1 MNSLRRLSAVVLLLT
16 GLGTASAASAASA
29 ADGAFYGL
37 LRDRD
42 LTPFG
47 FLRLDMRP
55 AHAVE
60 IVPGT
65 WALET
70 TLGYQ
75 NTWALSPNVE
85 KYLTSIEKNG
95 RHELGPADYDAIK
108 ALPGENYLLDVE
120 SALLDVTFHYKLSTH
135 WTGYATATAISYQ
148 GGFLDSTIEKF
159 HDTFG
164 FSTFGR
170 PAAKKNDV
178 NLIYDLKSQQLAY
191 YDSPTDG
198 GFTDPTFGMRYVGVA
213 LPKDWNLTAEVA
225 VKVPVAG
232 KRLLLS
238 TGRTDYGTQV
248 SLQKFIGHH
257 AWYLSASAVYYDGS
271 SEPSPQDSQIIPT
284 AIVGYEYQLTPAT
297 NFNLQGYISRSVYKH
312 AQTDLDELL
321 GMKYQYSL
329 GVRHRF
335 GEQFLFTFGI
345 TENLQNVNNT
355 PDIGFQLGL
364 AFIPKRAMGK

>member
-1 MNSLRRLSAVVLLLT
+1 MKSLRQLGAVAMLVT
-16 GLGTASAASAASA
+16 GLGATSAVSA

-37 LRDRD
+37 LRERD

-47 FLRLDMRP
+47 YLRLDMRP

-60 IVPGT
+60 IETGT

-85 KYLTSIEKNG
+85 KYLTSIEKQG
-95 RHELGPADYDAIK
+95 RHELGPADYAAIQG
-108 ALPGENYLLDVE
+108 LPGENYLLDVE
-120 SALLDVTFHYKLSTH
+120 SALLDVAVHYKFSAH
-135 WTGYATATAISYQ
+135 WAGYIIATGISYQ

-178 NLIYDLKSQQLAY
+178 NLIYNLKSTKLGLF
-191 YDSPTDG
+191 DSPTDG
-198 GFTDPTFGMRYVGVA
+198 GITDPTIGVRYVGVE
-213 LPKDWNLTAEVA
+213 LPRHWQLAIEGA
-225 VKVPVAG
+225 VKVPVDG
-232 KRLLLS
+232 ERLLLS
-238 TGRTDYGTQV
+238 TGKTDYGTQI
-248 SLQKFIGHH
+248 SLQKFSNNH
-257 AWYLSASAVYYDGS
+257 AWYISASAVYYAGS
-271 SEPSPQDSQIIPT
+271 DEPSQQDSQIVPT
-284 AIVGYEYQLTPAT
+284 VVFGYERKLTDNT
-297 NFNLQGYISRSVYKH
+297 NVNLQGYISKSVYSH
-312 AQTDLDELL
+312 DQTDLEELL
-321 GMKYQYSL
+321 GEKYQASI
-329 GVRHRF
+329 GIRHRF
-335 GEQFLFTFGI
+335 SKQYLFTFGI

-364 AFIPKRAMGK
+364 AYIPSRAARR